1 MCAYIGE
8 QEREKETERETK
20 RRKEQ
25 IDKTKETRTSKK
37 TKIVN
42 GKQFRVQVHLYVM
55 IHFLFHLWKP
65 KLLLLKNLWR
75 KGYKTRHK
83 KWTQR
88 PYTNLFMIIFRWL
101 KYVGFKNIP
110 LLLLFYLVSFDL
122 SMFSYFGMYYF

>member
-65 KLLLLKNLWR
+65 RDVMLLN
-75 KGYKTRHK
+75 
-83 KWTQR
+83 
-88 PYTNLFMIIFRWL
+88 F
-101 KYVGFKNIP
+101 KYQH
-110 LLLLFYLVSFDL
+110 
-122 SMFSYFGMYYF
+122 